1 MFYTFRT
8 FMLRSL
14 VLAALL
20 VALPAAAQTPS
31 DESLNRLIELQDT
44 PSQIRT
50 ILPASSDI
58 VKQYITRRLNSDN
71 ELTPT
76 QRTALTEVLQRYTHR
91 VNREVF
97 QSEEVVSELRR
108 IQRDAMRKT
117 YTQEEVDAMIAFY
130 GTPIGQSVLRKQG
143 EFAKTY
149 MPSLISM
156 IDKHN
161 QQAFQRLWPDL
172 QREIEVIMRPNRPGS
187 GKRRYTA

>member
-130 GTPIGQSVLRKQG
+130 GTPLGQSVLRKQG
-143 EFAKTY
+143 ELAKTY
-149 MPSLISM
+149 MPSLINM
-156 IDKHN
+156 LDIHN
-161 QQAFQRLWPDL
+161 QQAAQRLWQDF
-172 QREIEVIMRPNRPGS
+172 QREIEGIMLQSHPSSGS
-187 GKRRYTA
+187 NKRH

>member
-161 QQAFQRLWPDL
+161 QQAFQRLWSDL
-172 QREIEVIMRPNRPGS
+172 QREIEVIMRPNRPDS
-187 GKRRYTA
+187 GKRR

>member
-58 VKQYITRRLNSDN
+58 VK
-71 ELTPT
+71 
-76 QRTALTEVLQRYTHR
+76 
-91 VNREVF
+91 
-97 QSEEVVSELRR
+97 
-108 IQRDAMRKT
+108 
-117 YTQEEVDAMIAFY
+117 
-130 GTPIGQSVLRKQG
+130 
-143 EFAKTY
+143 
-149 MPSLISM
+149 
-156 IDKHN
+156 
-161 QQAFQRLWPDL
+161 
-172 QREIEVIMRPNRPGS
+172 
-187 GKRRYTA
+187 

>member
-1 MFYTFRT
+1 MPHSLRRSIF
-8 FMLRSL
+8 RSL
-14 VLAALL
+14 ALVALL
-20 VALPAAAQTPS
+20 IALPAAAQTPS
-31 DESLNRLIELQDT
+31 DESLNRLIALQDS

-50 ILPASSDI
+50 FLSSSSDM
-58 VKQYITRRLNSDN
+58 VKQYITRRLNNDN

-76 QRTALTEVLQRYTHR
+76 QRTALAEVLQRYTLR
-91 VNREVF
+91 ANSEVF
-97 QSEEVVSELRR
+97 QSEEVLSELRR
-108 IQRDAMRKT
+108 IQRDAMYKT

-156 IDKHN
+156 IDRHN

-172 QREIEVIMRPNRPGS
+172 QREIEGIMLQSHPSSGS
-187 GKRRYTA
+187 NKRH

>member
-1 MFYTFRT
+1 MPHSLRRSIF
-8 FMLRSL
+8 RSL
-14 VLAALL
+14 ALAALL
-20 VALPAAAQTPS
+20 ITLPAAAQTPS
-31 DESLNRLIELQDT
+31 DESLNRLIELQNS

-50 ILPASSDI
+50 FLSSSSDM
-58 VKQYITRRLNSDN
+58 VKQYITRRLNNDN

-76 QRTALTEVLQRYTHR
+76 QRTALAEVLQRYTLR
-91 VNREVF
+91 ANSEVF
-97 QSEEVVSELRR
+97 QSEEVLSELRR

-156 IDKHN
+156 
-161 QQAFQRLWPDL
+161 
-172 QREIEVIMRPNRPGS
+172 
-187 GKRRYTA
+187 

>member
-1 MFYTFRT
+1 MPPSFRRSI
-8 FMLRSL
+8 FRSL
-14 VLAALL
+14 ALVALLAALP
-20 VALPAAAQTPS
+20 VAAQTPS
-31 DESLNRLIELQDT
+31 DESLNRLIELQDI

-50 ILPASSDI
+50 ILSSPSDI
-58 VKQYITRRLNSDN
+58 VKQYINRRLSNDN

-76 QRTALTEVLQRYTHR
+76 QRTALAEVLQRYTLR
-91 VNREVF
+91 ANREVF
-97 QSEEVVSELRR
+97 QSEEVLDELRR
-108 IQRDAMRKT
+108 IQYDAMRKT

-161 QQAFQRLWPDL
+161 QQAFQRLWPEDL

-187 GKRRYTA
+187 GKRR

>member
-1 MFYTFRT
+1 MPYSLRRSTS
-8 FMLRSL
+8 RSL
-14 VLAALL
+14 ALVALL
-20 VALPAAAQTPS
+20 IALPAAAQTPS
-31 DESLNRLIELQDT
+31 DESLNRLIELQDS

-50 ILPASSDI
+50 FLSSSSDM
-58 VKQYITRRLNSDN
+58 VKQYITRRLNNDN
-71 ELTPT
+71 ELTPI
-76 QRTALTEVLQRYTHR
+76 QRTALAEVLQRYTLR
-91 VNREVF
+91 ANSEVF
-97 QSEEVVSELRR
+97 QSEEVLSELRR

-156 IDKHN
+156 IDRHN

-172 QREIEVIMRPNRPGS
+172 QREIEGIMHPNHPGR
-187 GKRRYTA
+187 GKRR

>member
-1 MFYTFRT
+1 MPPSLRRSIF
-8 FMLRSL
+8 RSL
-14 VLAALL
+14 ALAALL
-20 VALPAAAQTPS
+20 IALPAAAQTPS

-130 GTPIGQSVLRKQG
+130 GTPLGQSVLRKQG

-149 MPSLISM
+149 MPSLINM
-156 IDKHN
+156 LDIHN
-161 QQAFQRLWPDL
+161 QQAAQRLWPDF
-172 QREIEVIMRPNRPGS
+172 QREIEGIMLQSHPSSGS
-187 GKRRYTA
+187 NKRH